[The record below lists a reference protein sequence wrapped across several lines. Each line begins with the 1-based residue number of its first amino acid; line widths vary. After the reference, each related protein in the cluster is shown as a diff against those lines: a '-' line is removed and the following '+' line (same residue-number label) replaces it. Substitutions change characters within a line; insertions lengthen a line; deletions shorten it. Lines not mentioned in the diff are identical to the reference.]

1 MRGDMVS
8 DLLKPND
15 VSKRLNLSRSTVL
28 RMIEGGE
35 LPAVCVREGKRKKTY
50 RIYEA
55 VLERWL
61 RSRTVTTAERSSR
74 KPPSSPHT
82 NSRDSF
88 THVLPQDAKPMEVIE
103 KSKGALDVPSGSQE
117 VNDGR

>member
-1 MRGDMVS
+1 MVFV
-8 DLLKPND
+8 LLKPDD
-15 VSKRLNLSRSTVL
+15 VSKRLKVSCCTVL

-55 VLERWL
+55 AFERWL
-61 RSRTVTTAERSSR
+61 RSKTVTTAARFSR
-74 KPPSSPHT
+74 KQSSGPHT
-82 NSRDSF
+82 NGGDSF
-88 THVLPQDAKPMEVIE
+88 TGVLPQDAKSMEVIE
-103 KSKGALDVPSGSQE
+103 KSSGELDTPSGFQG